1 MGFNQLLIIFHKRL
15 KIIIGIPVLVSLA
28 TFIVFMFAVAPVYES
43 FSTLYI
49 INKNNDSNLPIN
61 YDNVLV
67 NQQLI
72 KDYRELVTS
81 RLVTKAALDELKIK
95 DMTPDMLAKKISV
108 DMKTDTR
115 VLEIRVRDADPSKAK
130 QLTDA
135 VSTVFVK
142 KAVDLMNVNNV
153 NIIDSAEILE
163 KPVGQSPAVYAV
175 LSFFLS
181 FMASLGVVYLIE
193 LLNDTIKSAEDVEA
207 VLSLNVIGIIPL
219 TTIK

>member
-1 MGFNQLLIIFHKRL
+1 MGFNQFLNIFLKRL
-15 KIIIGIPVLVSLA
+15 KIIIAVSVLISLA
-28 TFIVFMFAVAPVYES
+28 TFIIFLFAVGPVYES

-49 INKNNDSNLPIN
+49 INKNIDSNTPIN

-95 DMTPDMLAKKISV
+95 GMTPDELAKKISV
-108 DMKTDTR
+108 DMKNDTR

-153 NIIDSAEILE
+153 NIIDSAEVPE
-163 KPVGQSPAVYAV
+163 EPVGQKPAVYAI
-175 LSFFLS
+175 LSLFLS
-181 FMASLGVVYLIE
+181 FMASLGVVYFIE
-193 LLNDTIKSAEDVEA
+193 FINDTIKSAEDVEA
-207 VLSLNVIGIIPL
+207 VLSLNVIAIIPL

>member
-1 MGFNQLLIIFHKRL
+1 L

-81 RLVTKAALDELKIK
+81 RLVTKAALE
-95 DMTPDMLAKKISV
+95 
-108 DMKTDTR
+108 
-115 VLEIRVRDADPSKAK
+115 
-130 QLTDA
+130 
-135 VSTVFVK
+135 
-142 KAVDLMNVNNV
+142 
-153 NIIDSAEILE
+153 
-163 KPVGQSPAVYAV
+163 
-175 LSFFLS
+175 
-181 FMASLGVVYLIE
+181 
-193 LLNDTIKSAEDVEA
+193 
-207 VLSLNVIGIIPL
+207 
-219 TTIK
+219 